1 MVCYMKPLVSVIVPV
16 FNVEAYLNKCLDS
29 IQNQTLDAIEII
41 VIDDGSTDE
50 SKKIAE
56 DIAKEDE
63 RIKVYSKSNG
73 GLSSARNFGIE
84 KATADYLVF
93 VDSDDYIDP
102 DMIELLYTNLLQENA
117 DISMCTIY
125 DIYPGI
131 PAKQNSDIRRMV
143 VSNEEAIKIV
153 FEAKITSVYAVAKLY
168 KKSLFDTVKY
178 PVGKIAEDAFV
189 IVDILDQCKK
199 VVIQTVKKYYY
210 IHRQNSITTSSF
222 RKNNCDVIDAYQR
235 NYDLIMAKY
244 PRLQEVAKM
253 RICWANFYVLDKLA
267 VAETGDKVIE
277 DRVVKY
283 LRGNWLF
290 ILKNKCFN
298 RSRKIALCTLLV
310 SRWGYKQLAR
320 LFIKKRGI
328 NP

>member
-1 MVCYMKPLVSVIVPV
+1 MKPLVTVIVPV
-16 FNVEAYLNKCLDS
+16 FNVEVYLRKCLDS
-29 IQNQTLDAIEII
+29 IQKQTFDALEIL
-41 VIDDGSTDE
+41 VIDDGSTDG
-50 SKKIAE
+50 SKLIAE
-56 DIAKEDE
+56 DVAKNDA
-63 RIKVYSKSNG
+63 RIKVYSKLNG
-73 GLSSARNFGIE
+73 GLSSARNYGIE
-84 KATADYLVF
+84 KATTDYLVF

-102 DMIELLYTNLLQENA
+102 DMIEMLYTNLLQENA

-125 DIYPGI
+125 DMYPGI
-131 PAKQNSDIRRMV
+131 PAKQNTDIRRIV
-143 VSNEEAIKIV
+143 VNNEEAIRIV

-168 KKSLFDTVKY
+168 KKTLFDNVKY

-235 NYDLIMAKY
+235 NYEIITAKY
-244 PRLQEVAKM
+244 PRLQEVAQM
-253 RICWANFYVLDKLA
+253 RICWAHFYVLDKLA
-267 VAETGDKVIE
+267 VAEEGDKAIE
-277 DRVVKY
+277 DRVVRY
-283 LRGNWLF
+283 LRNNWIF

-298 RSRKIALCTLLV
+298 KSRKIALCVLLI
-310 SRWGYKQLAR
+310 SRWGYKQLTR

>member
-1 MVCYMKPLVSVIVPV
+1 MPIISVIVPV
-16 FNVEAYLNKCLDS
+16 YNVEVYLRKCLDS
-29 IQNQTLDAIEII
+29 IQKQTFDALEIL
-41 VIDDGSTDE
+41 VIDDGSTDG
-50 SKKIAE
+50 SKLIAE
-56 DIAKEDE
+56 DVAKNDA
-63 RIKVYSKSNG
+63 RIKVYSKLNG
-73 GLSSARNFGIE
+73 GLSSARNYGIE
-84 KATADYLVF
+84 KATTDYLVF

-102 DMIELLYTNLLQENA
+102 DMIEMLYTNLLQENA

-125 DIYPGI
+125 DMYPGI
-131 PAKQNSDIRRMV
+131 PAKQNTDIRRIV
-143 VSNEEAIKIV
+143 VNNEEAIRIV

-168 KKSLFDTVKY
+168 KKTLFDNVKY

-235 NYDLIMAKY
+235 NYEIITAKY
-244 PRLQEVAKM
+244 PRLQEVAQM
-253 RICWANFYVLDKLA
+253 RICWAHFYVLDKLA
-267 VAETGDKVIE
+267 VAEEGDKAIE
-277 DRVVKY
+277 DRVVRY
-283 LRGNWLF
+283 LRNNWIF

-298 RSRKIALCTLLV
+298 KSRKIALCVLLI
-310 SRWGYKQLAR
+310 SRWGYKQLTR